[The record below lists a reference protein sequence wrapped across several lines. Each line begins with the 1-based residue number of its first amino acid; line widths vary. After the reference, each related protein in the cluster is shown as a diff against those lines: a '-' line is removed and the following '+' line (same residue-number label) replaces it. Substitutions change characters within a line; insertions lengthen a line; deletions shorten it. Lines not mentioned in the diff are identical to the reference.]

1 MFKRQACRG
10 VTPVC
15 GAGPADGHTKA
26 SQQSRR
32 TSTSASSRSGDRFLA
47 VGTSTLWILG
57 PPCEPDAALHTGSQ
71 AVRTCTH
78 RHGHTGMH
86 TRMHTHGL
94 TGDKTAHAHNVGHRQ
109 CMHMHTQAHVHAD
122 TRGHTGAHTSAYMG
136 SWTRA
141 RTHTYPGSQAHTCT
155 VTRTHKHTHVQLYG
169 MVDSQR
175 EGVLAV
181 WPGFKITFVIERFKS
196 TDVLQRLDSS
206 CGGHSV
212 IATVTTPSC
221 WHFCR

>member
-78 RHGHTGMH
+78 RHGHTQACTHACTRTGSLATKRHMH
-86 TRMHTHGL
+86 TTWVTGNACTCTHRHTCTQTHTWPHGCTHICIHGLMDTGTHAHIPGL
-94 TGDKTAHAHNVGHRQ
+94 TGT
-109 CMHMHTQAHVHAD
+109 HMHCHVHA
-122 TRGHTGAHTSAYMG
+122 
-136 SWTRA
+136 
-141 RTHTYPGSQAHTCT
+141 QAHA
-155 VTRTHKHTHVQLYG
+155 R
-169 MVDSQR
+169 
-175 EGVLAV
+175 AV
-181 WPGFKITFVIERFKS
+181 VWNGGFPARGCPRCVAR
-196 TDVLQRLDSS
+196 LQNHI
-206 CGGHSV
+206 CN
-212 IATVTTPSC
+212 
-221 WHFCR
+221 